1 MIKPSKTHLNERL
14 VLNYPDGVE
23 VALQRL
29 PDTRH
34 EALAW
39 VSERTGSP
47 VMPGRYR
54 YVRRITDATAGE
66 IDITEIAVDVYPCGR
81 AGMTAL
87 ANRAKCEVTAEDIE
101 MYLQWVKDIVGIH
114 PPVIPALLAYAGN
127 PRADIE
133 QDSVWL
139 VLEAPSGETRA
150 EFLLVPTGKLW
161 LTNTTESKITPV
173 YRCELPSVRSLLRF
187 AVITQAVLSVGH
199 PLHVRSIPLN
209 EESLNWFS

>member
-1 MIKPSKTHLNERL
+1 MIKPSNTQLNEHL
-14 VLNYPDGVE
+14 VLNYPDGAE
-23 VALQRL
+23 AALQRL
-29 PDTRH
+29 PNTRH

-39 VSERTGSP
+39 VSEGMGSS

-54 YVRRITDATAGE
+54 YVRRITDSNADE
-66 IDITEIAVDVYPCGR
+66 IDITEIAVDVYPRGR

-101 MYLQWVKDIVGIH
+101 MYLQWVKDIAGIH

-139 VLEAPSGETRA
+139 VLEAPSGETRV

-161 LTNTTESKITPV
+161 LANTTESKITPV
-173 YRCELPSVRSLLRF
+173 FRCELPSVRSLLRF
-187 AVITQAVLSVGH
+187 AVITQAVLGADY
-199 PLHVRSIPLN
+199 PIHVRSIPLN
-209 EESLNWFS
+209 ENSLNWFS